1 MLLFV
6 ASVVSLC
13 PITAIASSP
22 LLAQSAP
29 AETEQPKNEKPS
41 SNEEKI
47 SAEKVIL
54 GIVGGLAIFLFGVE
68 QLARAL
74 KAVSGDK
81 MKRLLAR
88 FTTNPFAGLVSG
100 TVATTALDGHHH
112 DDRDGPCRRSH
123 LRSGSRDRPWCEH
136 RNNHRRANHCFD
148 VAKYAPAFLLV
159 GLLVHFF
166 GSGDRWKTG
175 V

>member
-1 MLLFV
+1 MPQTR
-6 ASVVSLC
+6 AKQGR
-13 PITAIASSP
+13 T
-22 LLAQSAP
+22 
-29 AETEQPKNEKPS
+29 
-41 SNEEKI
+41 NEEKI

-100 TVATTALDGHHH
+100 TVATTALDSSSVVIIMTSAMVHAGVLTFAQAL
-112 DDRDGPCRRSH
+112 GIV
-123 LRSGSRDRPWCEH
+123 LG
-136 RNNHRRANHCFD
+136 ANIGTTIGGQIIAFD
-148 VAKYAPAFLLV
+148 IAKYAPAFLLV